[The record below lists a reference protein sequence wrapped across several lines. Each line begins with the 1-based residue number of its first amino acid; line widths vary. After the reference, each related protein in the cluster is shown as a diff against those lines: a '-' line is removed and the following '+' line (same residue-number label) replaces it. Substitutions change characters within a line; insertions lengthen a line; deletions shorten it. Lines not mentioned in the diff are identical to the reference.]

1 MFIKKMFLSKI
12 HSKYLI
18 PQLFLFIKE
27 NKMFK
32 INKGNSFLI
41 KIYIYRVKNKKYF
54 FSNWKII
61 VFIIL

>member
-1 MFIKKMFLSKI
+1 MFLSKI